1 MSYFDISKHIE
12 KIYTF
17 KVSSATL
24 IAVTEKIIPKVKQWQ
39 HCPLAQVYFLF
50 GWMLSITKFVNKAVS
65 TKEALEI
72 TLEELELKTEK
83 QYLLII

>member
-50 GWMLSITKFVNKAVS
+50 G
-65 TKEALEI
+65 
-72 TLEELELKTEK
+72 
-83 QYLLII
+83 